1 MTVPGKLIVNNMTP
15 RSFDEVTKGSGCM
28 VINGVGT
35 NGHGEFQQTA
45 SFSGYSYNLAFV
57 AVK

>member
-1 MTVPGKLIVNNMTP
+1 MTVTGKLIVNNMTP

-45 SFSGYSYNLAFV
+45 SFSG
-57 AVK
+57 